1 MNGGDAERLRPWWWG
16 ALVAVCLALFLPG
29 FFTLPPFDRDES
41 RFAQATRQM
50 VVSGDYV
57 DIRFQNEERLKKP
70 VGIYWL
76 ESVSVSLFGDP
87 ESAVIWPYRLP
98 SLLGALTAVLATA
111 WAGTRLFGP
120 AVGGLAALML
130 AGCVLLGV
138 EARMAKTDAVLLGLI
153 VLAQGA
159 LARIWLERDE
169 RGSPGWT
176 APLVFWLAIGAGILV
191 KGPIGP
197 MVSAL
202 TILALALTERRFD
215 WIGRLRPLTGIA
227 MATAVAAPWLVAI
240 TLKTGGRFFAESV
253 GHDLAEKI
261 VAGQESKG
269 SPPGTFF
276 LTVWLS
282 FAPFAL
288 LAALAA
294 PWVWRHRREP
304 AVMFCLAWLL
314 PSWLVFEGAAT
325 KLLHYVLPTFPA
337 IALLTARAAAD
348 GFAPRRRWLFI
359 AAAIP
364 AGLALLALA
373 GATQLL
379 PWFLDHR
386 LPVAAVVAAVAL
398 SLSFAVGVVMLWQGR
413 AMPGFAALLAGI
425 AVWTGLAFGVVLPGS
440 ERLWL
445 SRQVAERVTLL
456 RPCPTSQLAS
466 GGYTEPSLVFL
477 LGTRTRLGG
486 GEAAAGQ
493 LRADPACGLAL
504 VESSAE
510 PVFRESLGGLAVK
523 PLAMIEGFNYSRGQ
537 RQTLTLYAAVR

>member
-1 MNGGDAERLRPWWWG
+1 MNGGEAGKLRPWWWG
-16 ALVAVCLALFLPG
+16 ALVVACLVLFLPG
-29 FFTLPPFDRDES
+29 FFTLPPFDRDEA
-41 RFAQATRQM
+41 RFAQAARQM
-50 VVSGDYV
+50 VVSGDFV
-57 DIRFQNEERLKKP
+57 DIRFQKEERLKKP

-76 ESVSVSLFGDP
+76 ESASVSLFGDP
-87 ESAVIWPYRLP
+87 ESSTIWPYRLP
-98 SLLGALTAVLATA
+98 SLLGAVVAVLATA
-111 WAGTRLFGP
+111 WAGARLFGP
-120 AVGGLAALML
+120 AVGVLAALML

-138 EARMAKTDAVLLGLI
+138 EARMAKTDAALLGLI
-153 VLAQGA
+153 VVAQGA

-169 RGSPGWT
+169 PGPPGWT

-197 MVSAL
+197 MVSGL
-202 TILALALTERRFD
+202 TIFALALTERRFD
-215 WIGRLRPLTGIA
+215 WIKRLRPLVGIA
-227 MATAVAAPWLVAI
+227 LATMMAAPWLVAI
-240 TLKTGGRFFAESV
+240 SLKTGGRFLSESV
-253 GHDLAEKI
+253 GHDLADKI

-269 SPPGTFF
+269 SPPGPFF
-276 LTVWLS
+276 LTVWLT

-288 LAALAA
+288 PAALAA

-348 GFAPRRRWLFI
+348 GFAPRQRWLFFGV
-359 AAAIP
+359 AIP

-373 GATQLL
+373 GGTELL
-379 PWFLDHR
+379 PWFLDHQ
-386 LPVAAVVAAVAL
+386 LPVAAVVAAVVL

-413 AMPGFAALLAGI
+413 VMPGFAALLAGA
-425 AVWTGLAFGVVLPGS
+425 AVWSGLTFGLVLPGS
-440 ERLWL
+440 EGLWL
-445 SRQVAERVTLL
+445 SRQVAERVAVL
-456 RPCPTSQLAS
+456 RPCPASDLAS

-486 GEAAAGQ
+486 GETAAGE

-510 PVFRESLGGLAVK
+510 PAFRESLGGLAVK
-523 PLAMIEGFNYSRGQ
+523 PLATIEGFNYSRGQ